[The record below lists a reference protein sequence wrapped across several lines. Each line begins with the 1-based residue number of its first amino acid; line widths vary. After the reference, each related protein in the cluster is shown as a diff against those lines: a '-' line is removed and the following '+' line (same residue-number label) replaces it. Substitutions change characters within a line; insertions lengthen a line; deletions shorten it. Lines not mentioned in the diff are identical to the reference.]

1 MIFFFLFIWTIPI
14 IHGFWS
20 LVSASLKW
28 SKNLRLSK
36 HLSTES
42 PFGFLPLFF
51 FYNSLTLKWTAFFF
65 FFGTS
70 SLFCLSKAINLS
82 FHIQNSL
89 LALVFYWLVQQLLN
103 YAMETSTTDINKLC
117 ALVCFTAAATVPFNW
132 GNQVEVNWEHFYC
145 STNKTQE
152 VRKREQWDEHVKFLI
167 FHNKECT
174 QIPS

>member
-1 MIFFFLFIWTIPI
+1 MNYTHYTWFLISSISFFKVEQELKTLKASEYREPFWIFTTF
-14 IHGFWS
+14 
-20 LVSASLKW
+20 
-28 SKNLRLSK
+28 
-36 HLSTES
+36 
-42 PFGFLPLFF
+42 FF
-51 FYNSLTLKWTAFFF
+51 FYNSLTLKWTAFFFFF